1 MKKTILFLSILCISF
16 HLYSQSFS
24 SQKGGNCFTIDI
36 PDYMTKTYEL
46 NDNSSI
52 QYINI
57 SKEAYMI
64 VIEDSKEQLESKG
77 MKFVS
82 PKDFLENF
90 LNDFKKDNNKRKLS
104 AYVNF
109 ESNGNKHSQVEF
121 TWEQEGTEFY
131 MLLTIAETNKH
142 FYNIM
147 CWTIMDNKKMLKD
160 DYLKISKSIV
170 E

>member
-52 QYINI
+52 QYINV

-90 LNDFKKDNNKRKLS
+90 LNDFKKDSKKRKQS
-104 AYVNF
+104 GYVNF
-109 ESNGNKHSQVEF
+109 ESNGNKHSQVELS
-121 TWEQEGTEFY
+121 WEQEGTEFY
-131 MLLTIAETNKH
+131 MLLTTAETNKH

-147 CWTIMDNKKMLKD
+147 CWTIMDNKNMLKD